1 MSSRYILE
9 CDGVSNANKD
19 DYDDNN
25 SNSSD
30 IVTLLSSLL
39 LLAITTNVRINNQ
52 RNNENEINS

>member
-9 CDGVSNANKD
+9 CDGGSNANKD
-19 DYDDNN
+19 DYDANN